1 VSRYIVFP
9 SAQFGKGANMV
20 QGHLVQ
26 RGASKATSVD
36 PDVRLI
42 KPAPRQ
48 PATDVERLVV
58 SKLKGKRVTSL
69 NSLVEAVAR
78 DLYVQELANGASV
91 LDIGAFGPSLFSHGV
106 AVEIRAGN
114 GILWSFERPL

>member
-1 VSRYIVFP
+1 MLKQQIRHRSE
-9 SAQFGKGANMV
+9 
-20 QGHLVQ
+20 
-26 RGASKATSVD
+26 SKAKSVD

-58 SKLKGKRVTSL
+58 SRLKGMRVTSL

-91 LDIGAFGPSLFSHGV
+91 LDIGAFGPNLFYHGV

>member
-1 VSRYIVFP
+1 MLGRQITDRS
-9 SAQFGKGANMV
+9 
-20 QGHLVQ
+20 
-26 RGASKATSVD
+26 ASKAMAVD

-58 SKLKGKRVTSL
+58 SRLKGMRVTSL
-69 NSLVEAVAR
+69 NSLVEAVAS
-78 DLYVQELANGASV
+78 DLYVQKLANGASV
-91 LDIGAFGPSLFSHGV
+91 LDIGAFGPNLFYHGV